1 MTTKVYLV
9 GYGNLKSLDDLAALC
24 KRHGAVVIDIRM
36 VAKSRIPCWNKG
48 NLQRAY
54 DIPYAHA
61 PELGNVNYKNGGDI
75 LIADFAA
82 GVQRIL
88 AGQQPVILMCACK
101 NARDCHRTV
110 VGNMLRL
117 DGFDVEEIGDTR
129 IQRNLYGE

>member
-9 GYGNLKSLDDLAALC
+9 GYGNLKGLDDLAALC

-36 VAKSRIPCWNKG
+36 VAQSRSPCWNKG

-54 DIPYAHA
+54 DIPYVHA

-75 LIADFAA
+75 SIADFAA
-82 GVQRIL
+82 GVRRIQ
-88 AGQQPVILMCACK
+88 ASPQPVILMCACK
-101 NARDCHRTV
+101 DSRGCHRTV

-117 DGFDVEEIGDTR
+117 DGFEVEEVGDIR
-129 IQRNLYGE
+129 MQRNLYGE